1 MIFNKKKTIYNTIF
15 LTFPGRPEVP
25 GVGSTASSSSSPSEY
40 TTKRRRRHFF
50 YGENIFLLV
59 EMNEIYWWK
68 IDRLNGKYLSLLL
81 RRISF
86 IIIVVRAWRKS
97 TLRRNDTIV
106 EKNRPLKNRPLMTWI
121 TTTYLFWW
129 FQCYVTRIRRPA
141 TRWDAAVVNKI
152 FKGRRGFIIA
162 RYIHHI

>member
-1 MIFNKKKTIYNTIF
+1 M
-15 LTFPGRPEVP
+15 
-25 GVGSTASSSSSPSEY
+25 S
-40 TTKRRRRHFF
+40 
-50 YGENIFLLV
+50 
-59 EMNEIYWWK
+59 EIYWWK

-81 RRISF
+81 RRIRF
-86 IIIVVRAWRKS
+86 IIIVLRAWRKS

-162 RYIHHI
+162 RYIHHICNLEICNNNNNKVNSKLFFHFSRKLTLSTR